1 MSNRFSLA
9 PLLEDVGDIIGG
21 LPGTIVRY
29 AARIIREQERFNHLV
44 AERIDQEQRTM
55 TAAGLAAHL
64 AARAAGLSSQG
75 SGAR

>member
-1 MSNRFSLA
+1 MSDRFSLA

-29 AARIIREQERFNHLV
+29 AASLIRHHERFNARV
-44 AERIDQEQRTM
+44 AERIDQERRTM

-75 SGAR
+75 SGPR